1 MNIIFFWPE
10 MVIEN
15 KLVICNI
22 YPYQKT
28 GMFPFDWKN
37 EEDGKPIL
45 STHLSPKIKKNKKN
59 KNWRFFSRRFT
70 PTYVQITVTKVLK
83 PWFLVIRASI
93 VQRPISSK
101 PGVNVKPDIL
111 TIGSKAFF

>member
-1 MNIIFFWPE
+1 MNIIFFLPE

-45 STHLSPKIKKNKKN
+45 STHLSPKIKKNKKI
-59 KNWRFFSRRFT
+59 KT
-70 PTYVQITVTKVLK
+70 DD
-83 PWFLVIRASI
+83 FLVDVLHQLMCKLR
-93 VQRPISSK
+93 
-101 PGVNVKPDIL
+101 
-111 TIGSKAFF
+111 

>member
-1 MNIIFFWPE
+1 

-37 EEDGKPIL
+37 KEDGKPSL
-45 STHLSPKIKKNKKN
+45 STHLSPKTKKKLKTED
-59 KNWRFFSRRFT
+59 FLE
-70 PTYVQITVTKVLK
+70 VLH
-83 PWFLVIRASI
+83 
-93 VQRPISSK
+93 
-101 PGVNVKPDIL
+101 
-111 TIGSKAFF
+111 

>member
-1 MNIIFFWPE
+1 

-37 EEDGKPIL
+37 EEDGKPSL
-45 STHLSPKIKKNKKN
+45 STHLSPKVKLKKLKTED
-59 KNWRFFSRRFT
+59 FL
-70 PTYVQITVTKVLK
+70 IEVLHQHMCK
-83 PWFLVIRASI
+83 L
-93 VQRPISSK
+93 
-101 PGVNVKPDIL
+101 L
-111 TIGSKAFF
+111 